1 MNLPQANQQTYHK
14 STVFELVTKAKDN
27 YEKIEQTM
35 QELVQATKET
45 KAILREMRK

>member
-1 MNLPQANQQTYHK
+1 MNLTQPNQTTNEE
-14 STVFELVTKAKDN
+14 STVFELLTKAKDN